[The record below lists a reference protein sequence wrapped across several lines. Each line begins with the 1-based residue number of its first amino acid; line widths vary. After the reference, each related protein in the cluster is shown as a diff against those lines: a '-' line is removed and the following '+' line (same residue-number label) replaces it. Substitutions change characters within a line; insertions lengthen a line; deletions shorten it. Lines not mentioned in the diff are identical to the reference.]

1 MFWRKSNETS
11 NTRETE
17 VDAPNPANT
26 IPQMPPQPAPSR
38 PSFGAPYIVPPLD
51 SATISH
57 APVLVK
63 PSASRSISS
72 PIENWLKSLHEKH
85 RQNHFGHLA
94 SYIPELTKADPKHFG
109 IVLAAA
115 DGKSYAVGDSEVLFT
130 IQSISKPLVYGLAL
144 EDHGPDHVLRHVG
157 VEPTGEAFNSIV
169 MDEINNRPFNPM
181 VNAGAIATTAL
192 IRGSGREHRFN
203 RILDMFSRYA
213 GRRLTV
219 DESVFESE
227 RATGHRN
234 RAIAYLQLNSGMIE
248 EPVAEHLDLYFR
260 QCAILVSARDLAM
273 MAATLANN
281 GVNPLTGERAI
292 AAEHVKTVLSVM
304 ASCGMYDYSGEWV
317 YRVGLPAKS
326 GVGGGIIAVL
336 PGQFGVGTFSP
347 LLDEHGN
354 SHRGIEVCKELSQ
367 RFHLHV
373 YDMHFVADN
382 IVRRSFRG
390 GGVTSKRLRGQRER
404 KILDAHGHK
413 ILAYELQGGLYFA
426 TAEQLVRRIV
436 ADCPQAT
443 HVILDGRRISRADQS
458 ALLLLRDLSLA
469 LSAEGKTLLLADLP
483 AQVEADW
490 QDVAGASIRTTCVS
504 DVDAALEYSENKLI
518 LEFDPEALAI
528 ETRLPLAQMDILQ
541 SFSQDEIKR
550 LQPFIET
557 EFYEAGSRII
567 REGDPADRLYLL
579 AAGTATVDVML
590 DDGKRRAR
598 LAAFRPGVAFGE
610 FALFD
615 GGRRVANVVAEAPSE
630 CYVVD
635 FKKLEQLE
643 AIEPA
648 LYRKLLFALGRL
660 LTDRLR
666 RVTAEVRAL
675 T

>member
-1 MFWRKSNETS
+1 M
-11 NTRETE
+11 
-17 VDAPNPANT
+17 
-26 IPQMPPQPAPSR
+26 Q
-38 PSFGAPYIVPPLD
+38 
-51 SATISH
+51 
-57 APVLVK
+57 
-63 PSASRSISS
+63 
-72 PIENWLKSLHEKH
+72 
-85 RQNHFGHLA
+85 GHLA
-94 SYIPELTKADPKHFG
+94 SYIPELTKADAKHFG

-115 DGKSYAVGDSEVLFT
+115 DGKSYATGDSEVLFT

-144 EDHGPDHVLRHVG
+144 EDHGSDAVLKRVG

-169 MDEINNRPFNPM
+169 MDELNNRPFNPM

-192 IRGSGREHRFN
+192 IRGNGFEDRFK

-213 GRRLTV
+213 GRQLTV

-248 EPVAEHLDLYFR
+248 EPVSEHLDLYFR

-281 GVNPLTGERAI
+281 GVNPVTRERAI
-292 AAEHVKTVLSVM
+292 APEHVKTVLSVM

-347 LLDEHGN
+347 LLDDHGN

-382 IVRRSFRG
+382 IVRRSYRG
-390 GGVTSKRLRGQRER
+390 GGVTSKRLRGARER
-404 KILDAHGHK
+404 KALDSHGHQ
-413 ILAYELQGGLYFA
+413 IIAYELQGGLYFA

-436 ADCPQAT
+436 EDSPQSKY
-443 HVILDGRRISRADQS
+443 VVLDGRRISRADQS
-458 ALLLLRDLSLA
+458 ALMLLRDLKLA
-469 LSAEGKTLLLADLP
+469 LALESKVLVLAALP
-483 AQVEADW
+483 EQVQTDW
-490 QDVAGASIRTTCVS
+490 LKLNSGAGLELCFG
-504 DVDAALEYSENKLI
+504 DVDAALEYCETKVI
-518 LEFDPEALAI
+518 LTADPGAMASDVLLALAD
-528 ETRLPLAQMDILQ
+528 MDILRG
-541 SFSQDEIKR
+541 FSADEIGK
-550 LQPFIET
+550 LAPYIET
-557 EFYEAGSRII
+557 SSYDAGAFII
-567 REGDPADRLYLL
+567 REGDAADRLYLL
-579 AAGTATVDVML
+579 ASGSASVDIVL
-590 DDGKRRAR
+590 DDAKSRVR

-615 GGRRVANVVAEAPSE
+615 GGRRVANVVAETAAV
-630 CYVVD
+630 CYVLD
-635 FKKLEQLE
+635 FSNLERLE
-643 AIEPA
+643 ATEPK
-648 LYRKLLFALGRL
+648 LYRRVLFALGRL

>member
-1 MFWRKSNETS
+1 MFWRSSEGKAGVPETRS
-11 NTRETE
+11 ETPTE
-17 VDAPNPANT
+17 LKVVAGT
-26 IPQMPPQPAPSR
+26 SPQPAPIL
-38 PSFGAPYIVPPLD
+38 PSFGAPFIVSPVNE
-51 SATISH
+51 AAYGH
-57 APVLVK
+57 APILDK
-63 PSASRSISS
+63 PKSSRPIAS
-72 PIENWLKSLHEKH
+72 PIEDWLKSLHEKH
-85 RQNHFGHLA
+85 RHNDHGHLA

-115 DGKSYAVGDSEVLFT
+115 DGKSYNVGDSEVLFT

-144 EDHGPDHVLRHVG
+144 EDHGPEHVLRHVG

-169 MDEINNRPFNPM
+169 MDEVNNRPFNPM

-192 IRGSGREHRFN
+192 IRGNGCEERFK

-213 GRRLTV
+213 GRQLTV

-248 EPVAEHLDLYFR
+248 EPVSEHLDLYFR

-404 KILDAHGHK
+404 KVLDAHGHQ

-436 ADCPQAT
+436 ADCPQST
-443 HVILDGRRISRADQS
+443 YIVLDGRRITRADQS
-458 ALLLLRDLSLA
+458 ALMLLRDLNLT
-469 LSAEGKTLLLADLP
+469 LTAEGKTLLLADLP

-490 QDVAGASIRTTCVS
+490 LEVAGAHNRAMCFN
-504 DVDAALEYSENKLI
+504 DVDAALEHSESKLI
-518 LEFDPEALAI
+518 LEFDPGALAI
-528 ETRLPLAQMDILQ
+528 ETRLPLSQMDILQ
-541 SFSQDEIKR
+541 SFSQDDLDR

-557 EFYEAGSRII
+557 QRYEAGTRII

-579 AAGTATVDVML
+579 AAGSATVDVLL

-615 GGRRVANVVAEAPSE
+615 GGRRVANVVAETAAE
-630 CYVVD
+630 CYVLD
-635 FKKLEQLE
+635 FAKLEQLE
-643 AIEPA
+643 ATEPA
-648 LYRKLLFALGRL
+648 LYRRLLFALGRL

>member
-1 MFWRKSNETS
+1 MFWRISNGGAKLETK
-11 NTRETE
+11 TVQETK
-17 VDAPNPANT
+17 AA
-26 IPQMPPQPAPSR
+26 AG
-38 PSFGAPYIVPPLD
+38 FGAPYIVRTLENG
-51 SATISH
+51 AGH
-57 APVLVK
+57 APILEGMK
-63 PSASRSISS
+63 LPTPNTLTS
-72 PIENWLKSLHEKH
+72 PIDVWLRNLHEKYRNNMH
-85 RQNHFGHLA
+85 GHLA
-94 SYIPELTKADPKHFG
+94 SYIPELTKADAKHFG

-115 DGKSYAVGDSEVLFT
+115 DGKSYATGDSEVLFT

-144 EDHGPDHVLRHVG
+144 EDHGSEAVLKRVG

-169 MDEINNRPFNPM
+169 MDELNNRPFNPM

-192 IRGSGREHRFN
+192 IRGNGFEDRFK

-213 GRRLTV
+213 GRQLTV
-219 DESVFESE
+219 DESVFASE

-248 EPVAEHLDLYFR
+248 EPVSEHLDLYFR

-281 GVNPLTGERAI
+281 GVNPVTHERAI
-292 AAEHVKTVLSVM
+292 APEHVKTVLSVM

-347 LLDEHGN
+347 LLDDHGN

-382 IVRRSFRG
+382 IVRRSYRG
-390 GGVTSKRLRGQRER
+390 GGVTSKRLRGARER
-404 KILDAHGHK
+404 KALDSHGHQ
-413 ILAYELQGGLYFA
+413 IIAYELQGGLYFA

-436 ADCPQAT
+436 EDSPQSKY
-443 HVILDGRRISRADQS
+443 VLLDGRRISRADQS
-458 ALLLLRDLSLA
+458 ALMLLRDLKLA
-469 LSAEGKTLLLADLP
+469 LAHESKVLVLAALP
-483 AQVEADW
+483 EQVQSDW
-490 QDVAGASIRTTCVS
+490 LKLNSGAGLELCFG
-504 DVDAALEYSENKLI
+504 DVDAALEYCETKVI
-518 LEFDPEALAI
+518 LTADPGAMAADAL
-528 ETRLPLAQMDILQ
+528 LPLADMDILRG
-541 SFSQDEIKR
+541 FSADEIGK
-550 LQPFIET
+550 LAPYIQT
-557 EFYEAGSRII
+557 SSYDAGAFII
-567 REGDPADRLYLL
+567 REGDAADRLYLL
-579 AAGTATVDVML
+579 ASGSASVDIVL
-590 DDGKRRAR
+590 DDAKSRVR

-615 GGRRVANVVAEAPSE
+615 GGRRVANVVAETAAV
-630 CYVVD
+630 CYVLD
-635 FKKLEQLE
+635 FANLERLE
-643 AIEPA
+643 ATEPK
-648 LYRKLLFALGRL
+648 LYRRVLFALGRL

>member
-1 MFWRKSNETS
+1 MFWRNSNGGATLETKTVQEAKS
-11 NTRETE
+11 
-17 VDAPNPANT
+17 AAG
-26 IPQMPPQPAPSR
+26 
-38 PSFGAPYIVPPLD
+38 FGAPYIVRTLENG
-51 SATISH
+51 AGH
-57 APVLVK
+57 APILEGMK
-63 PSASRSISS
+63 LPTPNMLTS
-72 PIENWLKSLHEKH
+72 PIDVWLRNLHEKYRDNMH
-85 RQNHFGHLA
+85 GHLA
-94 SYIPELTKADPKHFG
+94 SYIPELTKADAKHFG

-115 DGKSYAVGDSEVLFT
+115 DGKSYATGDSEVLFT

-144 EDHGPDHVLRHVG
+144 EDHGSDAVLKRVG

-169 MDEINNRPFNPM
+169 MDELNNRPFNPM

-192 IRGSGREHRFN
+192 IRGNGFEDRFK

-213 GRRLTV
+213 GRQLTV

-248 EPVAEHLDLYFR
+248 EPVSEHLDLYFR

-281 GVNPLTGERAI
+281 GVNPLTNERAI
-292 AAEHVKTVLSVM
+292 APEHVKTVLSVM

-347 LLDEHGN
+347 LLDDHGN

-382 IVRRSFRG
+382 IVRRSYRG
-390 GGVTSKRLRGQRER
+390 GGVTSKRLRGARER
-404 KILDAHGHK
+404 KALDSHGHQ
-413 ILAYELQGGLYFA
+413 IIAYELQGGLYFA

-436 ADCPQAT
+436 EDSPQSKY
-443 HVILDGRRISRADQS
+443 VVLDGRRISRADQS
-458 ALLLLRDLSLA
+458 ALMLLRDLKLSLA
-469 LSAEGKTLLLADLP
+469 VEGKVLVLAALP
-483 AQVEADW
+483 EKVQTDW
-490 QDVAGASIRTTCVS
+490 LKLNSDAGLELCFG
-504 DVDAALEYSENKLI
+504 DVDAALEYCETKVI
-518 LEFDPEALAI
+518 LAADPGAMAADAL
-528 ETRLPLAQMDILQ
+528 LPLADMDILRG
-541 SFSQDEIKR
+541 FSADEIGK
-550 LQPFIET
+550 LAPYIET
-557 EFYEAGSRII
+557 SSYDAGAFII
-567 REGDPADRLYLL
+567 REGDAADRLYLL
-579 AAGTATVDVML
+579 ASGSASVDIVL
-590 DDGKRRAR
+590 DDAKSRVR

-615 GGRRVANVVAEAPSE
+615 GGRRVANVVAETPAV
-630 CYVVD
+630 CYVLD
-635 FKKLEQLE
+635 FANLERLE
-643 AIEPA
+643 ATEPK
-648 LYRKLLFALGRL
+648 LYRRVLFALGRL

>member
-1 MFWRKSNETS
+1 LT
-11 NTRETE
+11 
-17 VDAPNPANT
+17 
-26 IPQMPPQPAPSR
+26 
-38 PSFGAPYIVPPLD
+38 
-51 SATISH
+51 
-57 APVLVK
+57 
-63 PSASRSISS
+63 S
-72 PIENWLKSLHEKH
+72 PIDVWLRNLHEKYRDNMH
-85 RQNHFGHLA
+85 GHVA
-94 SYIPELTKADPKHFG
+94 SYIPELTKADPKQFG

-115 DGKSYAVGDSEVLFT
+115 DGKSYATGDSEVLFT

-144 EDHGPDHVLRHVG
+144 EDHGSDAVLKRVG

-169 MDEINNRPFNPM
+169 MDELNNRPFNPM

-192 IRGSGREHRFN
+192 IRGNGFEDRFK

-213 GRRLTV
+213 GRQLTV

-248 EPVAEHLDLYFR
+248 EPVSEHLDLYFR

-281 GVNPLTGERAI
+281 GVNPVTKERAI
-292 AAEHVKTVLSVM
+292 GPEHVKTVLSVM

-347 LLDEHGN
+347 LLDDHGN

-382 IVRRSFRG
+382 IVRRSYRG
-390 GGVTSKRLRGQRER
+390 GGVTSKRLRGARER
-404 KILDAHGHK
+404 KVLDSHGHQ
-413 ILAYELQGGLYFA
+413 IIAYELQGGLYFA

-436 ADCPQAT
+436 EDSPQST
-443 HVILDGRRISRADQS
+443 YVVLDARRISRADQS
-458 ALLLLRDLSLA
+458 ALMLLRDLNLSLA
-469 LSAEGKTLLLADLP
+469 TEGKTLVLAALP
-483 AQVEADW
+483 EQMQTDW
-490 QDVAGASIRTTCVS
+490 LKLNAGAGAELCFG
-504 DVDAALEYSENKLI
+504 DVDAALEYCETNII
-518 LEFDPEALAI
+518 LKADPGAMASDAL
-528 ETRLPLAQMDILQ
+528 LPLAEMDILRG
-541 SFSQDEIKR
+541 FSADEIGK
-550 LQPFIET
+550 LAPYIAT
-557 EFYEAGSRII
+557 SSYDAGASII
-567 REGDPADRLYLL
+567 REGDAADRLYLL
-579 AAGTATVDVML
+579 ASGSASVDIVL
-590 DDGKRRAR
+590 DDAKSRVR

-615 GGRRVANVVAEAPSE
+615 GGRRVANVVAETPAV
-630 CYVVD
+630 CYVLD
-635 FKKLEQLE
+635 FANLERLE
-643 AIEPA
+643 ATEPK
-648 LYRKLLFALGRL
+648 LYRRVLFALGRL

>member
-1 MFWRKSNETS
+1 MFWRNSNGGATLETK
-11 NTRETE
+11 TVQETK
-17 VDAPNPANT
+17 AA
-26 IPQMPPQPAPSR
+26 AG
-38 PSFGAPYIVPPLD
+38 FGAPYIVRTLENG
-51 SATISH
+51 AGH
-57 APVLVK
+57 APILEGVK
-63 PSASRSISS
+63 LPTPNMLTS
-72 PIENWLKSLHEKH
+72 PIDVWLRNLHEKY
-85 RQNHFGHLA
+85 RDNMQGHLA
-94 SYIPELTKADPKHFG
+94 SYIPELTNADAKHFG

-115 DGKSYAVGDSEVLFT
+115 DGKSYATGDSEVLFT

-144 EDHGPDHVLRHVG
+144 EDHGSDAVLKRVG

-169 MDEINNRPFNPM
+169 MDELNNRPFNPM

-192 IRGSGREHRFN
+192 IRGNGFEDRFK

-213 GRRLTV
+213 GRQLTV

-248 EPVAEHLDLYFR
+248 EPVSEHLDLYFR

-281 GVNPLTGERAI
+281 GVNPLTNERAI
-292 AAEHVKTVLSVM
+292 APEHVKTVLSVM

-347 LLDEHGN
+347 LLDDHGN

-382 IVRRSFRG
+382 IVRRSYRG
-390 GGVTSKRLRGQRER
+390 GGVTSKRLRGARER
-404 KILDAHGHK
+404 KALDSHGHQ
-413 ILAYELQGGLYFA
+413 IIAYELQGGLYFA

-436 ADCPQAT
+436 EDSPQSKY
-443 HVILDGRRISRADQS
+443 VVLDGRRISRADQS
-458 ALLLLRDLSLA
+458 ALMLLRDLKLSLA
-469 LSAEGKTLLLADLP
+469 VEGKVLVLAALP
-483 AQVEADW
+483 EQVQTDW
-490 QDVAGASIRTTCVS
+490 LKLNSGAGLELCFG
-504 DVDAALEYSENKLI
+504 DVDAALEYCETKVI
-518 LEFDPEALAI
+518 LAADPGAMAADAL
-528 ETRLPLAQMDILQ
+528 LPLADMDILRG
-541 SFSQDEIKR
+541 FSADEIGK
-550 LQPFIET
+550 LAPYIET
-557 EFYEAGSRII
+557 SSYDAGAFII
-567 REGDPADRLYLL
+567 REGDAADRLYLL
-579 AAGTATVDVML
+579 ASGSASVDIVL
-590 DDGKRRAR
+590 DDAKSRVR

-615 GGRRVANVVAEAPSE
+615 GGRRVANVVAETPAV
-630 CYVVD
+630 CYVLD
-635 FKKLEQLE
+635 FANLERLE
-643 AIEPA
+643 ATEPK
-648 LYRKLLFALGRL
+648 LYRRVLFALGRL

>member
-1 MFWRKSNETS
+1 MFWRNSNGGATLETK
-11 NTRETE
+11 TVQETK
-17 VDAPNPANT
+17 APAG
-26 IPQMPPQPAPSR
+26 
-38 PSFGAPYIVPPLD
+38 FGAPYIVRTLENG
-51 SATISH
+51 AGH
-57 APVLVK
+57 APIIEGVK
-63 PSASRSISS
+63 LPTPNMLTS
-72 PIENWLKSLHEKH
+72 PIDVWLRNLHEKYRDNMH
-85 RQNHFGHLA
+85 GHLA
-94 SYIPELTKADPKHFG
+94 SYIPELTKADAKHFG

-115 DGKSYAVGDSEVLFT
+115 DGKSYATGDSEVLFT

-144 EDHGPDHVLRHVG
+144 EDHGSDAVLKRVG

-169 MDEINNRPFNPM
+169 MDELNNRPFNPM

-192 IRGSGREHRFN
+192 IRGNGFEDRFK

-213 GRRLTV
+213 GRQLTV

-248 EPVAEHLDLYFR
+248 EPVSEHLDLYFR

-281 GVNPLTGERAI
+281 GVNPLTNERAI
-292 AAEHVKTVLSVM
+292 APEHVKTVLSVM

-347 LLDEHGN
+347 LLDDHGN

-382 IVRRSFRG
+382 IVRRSYRG
-390 GGVTSKRLRGQRER
+390 GGVTSKRLRGARER
-404 KILDAHGHK
+404 KALDSHGHQ
-413 ILAYELQGGLYFA
+413 IIAYELQGGLYFA

-436 ADCPQAT
+436 EDSPQSKY
-443 HVILDGRRISRADQS
+443 VVLDGRRISRADQS
-458 ALLLLRDLSLA
+458 ALMLLRDLKLSLA
-469 LSAEGKTLLLADLP
+469 VEGKVLVLAALP
-483 AQVEADW
+483 EQVQTDW
-490 QDVAGASIRTTCVS
+490 LKLNSGAGLELCFG
-504 DVDAALEYSENKLI
+504 DVDAALEYCETKVI
-518 LEFDPEALAI
+518 LAADPGAMAADAL
-528 ETRLPLAQMDILQ
+528 LPLADMDILRG
-541 SFSQDEIKR
+541 FSADEIGK
-550 LQPFIET
+550 LAPYIET
-557 EFYEAGSRII
+557 SSYDAGAFII
-567 REGDPADRLYLL
+567 REGDAADRLYLL
-579 AAGTATVDVML
+579 ASGSASVDIVL
-590 DDGKRRAR
+590 DDAKSRVR

-615 GGRRVANVVAEAPSE
+615 GGRRVANVVAETPAV
-630 CYVVD
+630 CYVLD
-635 FKKLEQLE
+635 FANLERLE
-643 AIEPA
+643 ATEPK
-648 LYRKLLFALGRL
+648 LYRRVLFALGRL

>member
-1 MFWRKSNETS
+1 MFWRNSNGGATLETK
-11 NTRETE
+11 TVQETK
-17 VDAPNPANT
+17 AA
-26 IPQMPPQPAPSR
+26 AG
-38 PSFGAPYIVPPLD
+38 FGAPYIVRTLENG
-51 SATISH
+51 AGH
-57 APVLVK
+57 APILEGVK
-63 PSASRSISS
+63 FPTPNILTS
-72 PIENWLKSLHEKH
+72 PIDVWLRNLHEKYRDTMH
-85 RQNHFGHLA
+85 GHLA
-94 SYIPELTKADPKHFG
+94 SYIPELTNADPKHFG

-115 DGKSYAVGDSEVLFT
+115 DGKSYATGDSEVLFT

-144 EDHGPDHVLRHVG
+144 EDHGSDAVLKRVG

-169 MDEINNRPFNPM
+169 MDELNNRPFNPM

-192 IRGSGREHRFN
+192 IRGNGFEDRFK

-213 GRRLTV
+213 GRQLTV

-248 EPVAEHLDLYFR
+248 EPVSEHLDLYFR

-281 GVNPLTGERAI
+281 GVNPVTNERAI
-292 AAEHVKTVLSVM
+292 APEHVKTVLSVM

-347 LLDEHGN
+347 LLDDHGN

-382 IVRRSFRG
+382 IVRRSYRG
-390 GGVTSKRLRGQRER
+390 GGVTSKRLRGARER
-404 KILDAHGHK
+404 KALDAHGHQ
-413 ILAYELQGGLYFA
+413 IIAYELQGGLYFA

-436 ADCPQAT
+436 EDSPQSKYI
-443 HVILDGRRISRADQS
+443 VLDGRRISRADQS
-458 ALLLLRDLSLA
+458 ALMLLRDLNLSLVI
-469 LSAEGKTLLLADLP
+469 EGKVLVLAALP
-483 AQVEADW
+483 EQVQTDW
-490 QDVAGASIRTTCVS
+490 LKLNSGAGLELCFG
-504 DVDAALEYSENKLI
+504 DVDAALEYCETKVI
-518 LEFDPEALAI
+518 LTVDPGAMASDAL
-528 ETRLPLAQMDILQ
+528 LPLADMDILRG
-541 SFSQDEIKR
+541 FSADEIGK
-550 LQPFIET
+550 LAPYIAT
-557 EFYEAGSRII
+557 SSYDAGAFII
-567 REGDPADRLYLL
+567 REGDAADRLYLL
-579 AAGTATVDVML
+579 ASGSASVDIVL
-590 DDGKRRAR
+590 DDAKSRVR

-615 GGRRVANVVAEAPSE
+615 GGRRVANVVAETAAV
-630 CYVVD
+630 CYVLD
-635 FKKLEQLE
+635 FSNLERLE
-643 AIEPA
+643 ATEPK
-648 LYRKLLFALGRL
+648 LYRRVLFALGRL

>member
-1 MFWRKSNETS
+1 MFWRNSNGGATLETK
-11 NTRETE
+11 TVQETK
-17 VDAPNPANT
+17 AA
-26 IPQMPPQPAPSR
+26 AG
-38 PSFGAPYIVPPLD
+38 FGAPYIVRTLENG
-51 SATISH
+51 AGH
-57 APVLVK
+57 APILEGVK
-63 PSASRSISS
+63 LPTPNILTS
-72 PIENWLKSLHEKH
+72 PIDVWLRNLHEKYRDNMH
-85 RQNHFGHLA
+85 GHLA

-115 DGKSYAVGDSEVLFT
+115 DGKSYATGDSDVLFT

-144 EDHGPDHVLRHVG
+144 EDHGSDAVLKRVG

-169 MDEINNRPFNPM
+169 MDELNNRPFNPM

-192 IRGSGREHRFN
+192 IRGNGFEDRFK

-213 GRRLTV
+213 GRQLTV

-248 EPVAEHLDLYFR
+248 EPVSEHLDLYFR

-281 GVNPLTGERAI
+281 GVNPVTNERAI
-292 AAEHVKTVLSVM
+292 APEHVKTVLSVM

-382 IVRRSFRG
+382 IVRRSYRG
-390 GGVTSKRLRGQRER
+390 GGVTSKRLRGARER
-404 KILDAHGHK
+404 RALDSHGHQ
-413 ILAYELQGGLYFA
+413 IIAYELQGGLYFA

-436 ADCPQAT
+436 EDSPQSKY
-443 HVILDGRRISRADQS
+443 VILDGRRISRADQS
-458 ALLLLRDLSLA
+458 ALMLLRDLKLA
-469 LSAEGKTLLLADLP
+469 LALESKVLVLAALP
-483 AQVEADW
+483 EQVQTDW
-490 QDVAGASIRTTCVS
+490 LKLNSGAGLELCFG
-504 DVDAALEYSENKLI
+504 DVDAALEYCETKVI
-518 LEFDPEALAI
+518 LTADPGAMASDVL
-528 ETRLPLAQMDILQ
+528 LPLADMDILRG
-541 SFSQDEIKR
+541 FSADEIDK
-550 LQPFIET
+550 LAPYIET
-557 EFYEAGSRII
+557 SSYDAGAFII
-567 REGDPADRLYLL
+567 REGDAADRLYLL
-579 AAGTATVDVML
+579 ASGSASVDIVL
-590 DDGKRRAR
+590 DDAKSRVR

-615 GGRRVANVVAEAPSE
+615 GGRRVANVVAETSAV
-630 CYVVD
+630 CYVLD
-635 FKKLEQLE
+635 FANLERLE
-643 AIEPA
+643 ATEPK
-648 LYRKLLFALGRL
+648 LYRRVLFALGRL